1 MLMLFFAGNIT
12 HANIGINDINF
23 QKVLGELSESS
34 ISKIT
39 EDTYGFMWIGTT
51 NGIVKYDGTTFKRFD
66 NHFDDYFEKGFVTE
80 IHEGQ
85 SGVIYIGTHRGI
97 NYYDRALDELKRFK
111 FNGNS
116 SVLNTSEI
124 TSILEENSF
133 LWVGT
138 AKRGLFRYNLKT
150 GETKN
155 IHLAKDSKPF
165 NDVLAISKL
174 STDRYVIISRYDTFI
189 IDGKMSI
196 INKLGLDKIKTIK
209 KIGPNEFLLGSF
221 TGYLS
226 SLNIS
231 NDFKLSVTNT
241 KKITDFRIAAIEVDA
256 NQNIWIAAENDGLF
270 ILESQQKTITHLNNS
285 EKNPEL
291 LPNNSIW
298 SLYNSKNGVMWLG
311 SFKRGL
317 SYNNLKNLK
326 FRHEKSST
334 SSKNTLSNNI
344 VTCFFEDE
352 KSNLWIG
359 TDGGGL
365 NYWDRKTGDY
375 SQLSLNNGKLN
386 SNVILSLVRRNEE
399 LWLATWANGIIVYDL
414 NTGKQKEFN
423 TSNSKLTSNFIQE
436 VYVDSQGTLWVG
448 TFKGGLYVYDEIQN
462 DFRKVEIFVN
472 DKVIN
477 PLQIMTISEDK
488 QHNIWLGT
496 HGDGLLLVQS
506 NPDGQ
511 YTFKQY
517 LEESDKENNIFFD
530 FINVVFQDHRGK
542 IWVGTDYGLGYYDT
556 SSGQLKKILD
566 YKQLVNLSVE
576 SIEQDQ
582 NSNLWIGT
590 NKGLFQLDPVLKKVS
605 TYSLEDGVQGN
616 NFNSS
621 ATYKTTKGELVF
633 GGSNGFNIFY
643 PFKIKKR
650 QNVPRLYIS
659 KLKIQNQKVLPNDE
673 FKVLEKDIS
682 QVDTLTLDY
691 THNVINFEFAT
702 ITYSNIKGVNYAY
715 YLEGFDNQWNFVGNK
730 NDVTYTNL
738 DPGQYKFYV
747 KSTNSDGIW
756 VDNDKKIV
764 IEIVPPFWKTWW
776 FKLLIVCIVVT
787 IIYLIFYTR
796 NKRIK
801 ATQTMLQKQIAD
813 RTYELEQQTNKFI
826 NIADELSLKN
836 EEIQRF
842 AFSVSHDL
850 KSPLGN
856 IKTIAEL
863 IQIEFSEKELPLIEN
878 YIEMI
883 ETSCETMSNLIEDI
897 TGVAR
902 LGKIENKKEVLDTNK
917 IVRLSKKIIN
927 AKFREH
933 NVELVVKND
942 LPVIF
947 ADRNRFIQVF
957 SNLLDNSIKY
967 RGAQK
972 KPVIEIESTETE
984 STTIITISD
993 NGSGVDAKYLPKLF
1007 TPFERFHSGT
1017 KGTGLGL
1024 YMIKQ
1029 IILSHDGTIT
1039 AYSQG
1044 KNKGTQFKIILPKYE
1059 K

>member
-1 MLMLFFAGNIT
+1 MLFCVANVL
-12 HANIGINDINF
+12 HANTSIDKVNF
-23 QKVLGELSESS
+23 QKISGELSESS
-34 ISKIT
+34 ISKII

-97 NYYDRALDELKRFK
+97 NYYDRALDELKRFR
-111 FNGNS
+111 FNEDS

-124 TSILEENSF
+124 TSILEDNNF

-150 GETKN
+150 GETKR
-155 IHLAKDSKPF
+155 IRLAKESKLF

-174 STDRYVIISRYDTFI
+174 NADNYVIISRYDALI
-189 IDGKMSI
+189 INENMSI
-196 INKLGLDKIKTIK
+196 IDEIGLGEIKSIK
-209 KIGPNEFLLGSF
+209 KIAPKKILLGSF

-226 SLNIS
+226 SLIV
-231 NDFKLSVTNT
+231 NDNKLSIIDS
-241 KKITDFRIAAIEVDA
+241 KKITDFRISAIEVDV
-256 NQNIWIAAENDGLF
+256 NKNIWIAPENDGLF
-270 ILESQQKTITHLNNS
+270 ILDSRLKTITRLKNS
-285 EKNPEL
+285 AKNPDL

-326 FRHEKSST
+326 FRHEKSNT

-344 VTCFFEDE
+344 VTSFSEDD
-352 KSNLWIG
+352 KNNIWIG

-375 SQLSLNNGKLN
+375 LELSLSNAKLN
-386 SNVILSLVRRNEE
+386 SNVILSVAKRNEK

-423 TSNSKLTSNFIQE
+423 TSNSKLTSNFIQQ
-436 VYVDSQGTLWVG
+436 VYLDSIGRLWVG
-448 TFKGGLYVYDEIQN
+448 TFKGGFYVYDETQN
-462 DFRKVEIFVN
+462 DFIKIEIIVN
-472 DKVIN
+472 DKIIN
-477 PLQIMTISEDK
+477 PMQIMTILEDK
-488 QHNIWLGT
+488 NHNIWIGT
-496 HGDGLLLVQS
+496 HGYGLLLVQIKT
-506 NPDGQ
+506 NGE
-511 YTFKQY
+511 YNFKQY
-517 LEESDKENNIFFD
+517 LEENNKDDNIFFD

-542 IWVGTDYGLGYYDT
+542 IWVGSDYGLGYYDT
-556 SSGQLKKILD
+556 SNNQLKKILD
-566 YKQLVNLSVE
+566 YEQLVNLSIE

-621 ATYKTTKGELVF
+621 ATYKTSKGELVF

-659 KLKIQNQKVLPNDE
+659 KLKIQNKQVLPNDE
-673 FKVLEKDIS
+673 FNILERDIS
-682 QVDTLTLDY
+682 QIDTLTLDY

-738 DPGQYKFYV
+738 DPGKYKFHV

-756 VDNDKKIV
+756 VDNQKKIV
-764 IEIVPPFWKTWW
+764 IKIVPPFWKTWW
-776 FKLLIVCIVVT
+776 FKLLIVCIAIG

-796 NKRIK
+796 NKRVK
-801 ATQTMLQKQIAD
+801 ATQNMLKKQIAD

-856 IKTIAEL
+856 IKTIAQL
-863 IQIEFSEKELPLIEN
+863 IQIEFSEKELPSIES
-878 YIEMI
+878 YLEMI
-883 ETSCETMSNLIEDI
+883 ETSCETMNVLIEDI
-897 TGVAR
+897 TRVAR

-917 IVRLSKKIIN
+917 IVKLSKKIIN
-927 AKFREH
+927 AKFKEH
-933 NVELVVKND
+933 NVQLVIKND
-942 LPVIF
+942 LPFIF

-967 RGAQK
+967 RGDQK
-972 KPVIEIESTETE
+972 TPVIEIKSIETE
-984 STTIITISD
+984 VTTIITISD
-993 NGSGVDAKYLPKLF
+993 NGSGIDAKYLPKLF

-1039 AYSQG
+1039 AYSHG
-1044 KNKGTQFKIILPKYE
+1044 KNKGTQFKIILPKYQSQP
-1059 K
+1059 